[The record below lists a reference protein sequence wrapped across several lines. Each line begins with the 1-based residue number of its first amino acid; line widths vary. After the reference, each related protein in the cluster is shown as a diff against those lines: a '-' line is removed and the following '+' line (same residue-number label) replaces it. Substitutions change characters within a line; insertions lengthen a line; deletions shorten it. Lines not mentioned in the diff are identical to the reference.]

1 MIVKPLS
8 EMTAEELSRA
18 LEVLG
23 ATRPEDF
30 ALRLALCLE
39 LDRADAGEEVRRGA
53 PREAAWV

>member
-1 MIVKPLS
+1 VKPLN
-8 EMTAEELSRA
+8 EMTAEELA
-18 LEVLG
+18 CVLEVLG

-53 PREAAWV
+53 PREAAWI

>member
-1 MIVKPLS
+1 MKPLN
-8 EMTAEELSRA
+8 EMTAEELSSA

-39 LDRADAGEEVRRGA
+39 LDRADAGEDVRRGV
-53 PREAAWV
+53 PREVVRA

>member
-1 MIVKPLS
+1 VKPLN
-8 EMTAEELSRA
+8 EMTAEELA
-18 LEVLG
+18 CVLEVLG
-23 ATRPEDF
+23 VTRPEDF

>member
-1 MIVKPLS
+1 MKPLN
-8 EMTAEELSRA
+8 EMTAQELSSA

-39 LDRADAGEEVRRGA
+39 LDRADAGEEVRRGV
-53 PREAAWV
+53 PREVVRA